1 MKLVIAEKPSV
12 ANSIGKVIGAN
23 KRKDGYLDGNGYIVS
38 YCIGHL
44 IKMSN
49 PDKYD
54 EKYLKWSI
62 EDLPIIP
69 EDYIYEVSN
78 DTKKQFLILK
88 KLFNDKRVGEII
100 NACDAGREG
109 ELIFRL
115 LYNYLKCKKKVKR
128 LWISSL
134 EDSEILNGFNN
145 LRDGKEFDNLYFSA
159 CARAKGDWLVGMNL
173 SRLYSCLYNQNYSVG
188 RVQTP
193 TLSMIVDR
201 QEKINSFKKEKYY
214 TVEILE
220 NGISFFSGRID
231 EKSLAEKLKGS
242 IKGKVKLYDV
252 VENLKTTKPDRIYD
266 LTTLQRECNKYFGFT
281 AKNTLDYAQSLY
293 EKKLIT
299 YPRTDSR
306 FLTNDMK
313 VNVKKYFE
321 NIGQEVYEE
330 NFEKCF
336 DSSKVSDHHGI
347 IPTLS
352 SIDYDFNLLKEN
364 EIKVFKL
371 IKSKFIS
378 SCSENLIESI
388 TKCIIKI
395 NDFEFVY
402 EGKVIKEEGF
412 MKYLS
417 EFKKLKESKNV
428 YLNKGNEILINEVKI
443 NERYTT
449 PPKHYT
455 DDTLLKSMENAGK
468 VEIESER
475 KGLGTPATR
484 AGIIEV
490 LILKGLVERKDKN
503 LIPTKKGISLITI
516 VCDFLKSE
524 NTTSQWESKLY
535 DISKGK
541 LKEEEFLDLISD
553 EIQSIISMYS
563 HVKNT

>member
-23 KRKDGYLDGNGYIVS
+23 KRKDGYLEGNGYIVS
-38 YCIGHL
+38 YCIGHV

-49 PDKYD
+49 PDKYY
-54 EKYLKWSI
+54 EKYLKWNI

-69 EDYIYEVSN
+69 EDYIYEVSS
-78 DTKKQFLILK
+78 DTKKQFLTLK
-88 KLFNDKRVGEII
+88 KLFNDKRVDEII

-201 QEKINSFKKEKYY
+201 QEKINFFKKEKYY
-214 TVEILE
+214 TVEILG

-252 VENLKTTKPDRIYD
+252 IENLKITKPDKIYD

-281 AKNTLDYAQSLY
+281 AKHTLDYAQSLY

-313 VNVKKYFE
+313 DNVKEYFE
-321 NIGQEVYEE
+321 KIGYEVYEE

-364 EIKVFKL
+364 ERKVFKL
-371 IKSKFIS
+371 IKSKFIA
-378 SCSENLIESI
+378 SCSENFTESI
-388 TKCIIKI
+388 TKGIIKI
-395 NDFEFVY
+395 DDFGFVY
-402 EGKVIKEEGF
+402 EGKVIREEGF
-412 MKYLS
+412 MKYLK
-417 EFKKLKESKNV
+417 EFKKLKESKFV
-428 YLNKGNEILINEVKI
+428 YLNKGDEILIDEVKI

-449 PPKHYT
+449 PPKYYT
-455 DDTLLKSMENAGK
+455 DDTLLKSMENVGK
-468 VEIESER
+468 VEVESER

-484 AGIIEV
+484 AGIIEG

-516 VCDFLKSE
+516 VCDFLKSGD
-524 NTTSQWESKLY
+524 TTSQWESKLY

-541 LKEEEFLDLISD
+541 FREEEFLNLIAN
-553 EIQSIISMYS
+553 EIKSIISMYS
-563 HVKNT
+563 HVKNS

>member
-38 YCIGHL
+38 YCIGHV

-54 EKYLKWSI
+54 ENYLKWSM
-62 EDLPIIP
+62 EDLTIIP

-78 DTKKQFLILK
+78 DTKKQFLTLK
-88 KLFNDKRVGEII
+88 KLFNDKRVDEII

-115 LYNYLKCKKKVKR
+115 LYNYLKCKKEVKR

-134 EDSEILNGFNN
+134 EDSEILNGFKN
-145 LRDGKEFDNLYFSA
+145 LRDGKEFNNLYFSA

-214 TVEILE
+214 TVEILG

-231 EKSLAEKLKGS
+231 EKSLTEKLRNS
-242 IKGKVKLYDV
+242 IREKVKIYDV
-252 VENLKTTKPDRIYD
+252 IENIKTIKPDKIYD

-281 AKNTLDYAQSLY
+281 AKHTLDYAQSLY

-299 YPRTDSR
+299 YPRTDSK

-313 VNVKKYFE
+313 DNVKKYLE
-321 NIGQEVYEE
+321 MIGHEVYEE
-330 NFEKCF
+330 NFERCF

-352 SIDYDFNLLKEN
+352 SINYDLNLLKEN

-371 IKSKFIS
+371 IKIKFIA

-395 NDFEFVY
+395 YDFDFVY

-412 MKYLS
+412 MKYLR
-417 EFKKLKESKNV
+417 EFKKLKESKFV
-428 YLNKGNEILINEVKI
+428 YLNKGDEILVDEVKI

-468 VEIESER
+468 VEVESER

-484 AGIIEV
+484 AGIIEG

-524 NTTSQWESKLY
+524 DTTSQWESKLY

-541 LKEEEFLDLISD
+541 LKEEEFLDLISN
-553 EIQSIISMYS
+553 EIKSIVSMYS
-563 HVKNT
+563 HVKNS

>member
-12 ANSIGKVIGAN
+12 ANSIGKVIGSN
-23 KRKDGYLDGNGYIVS
+23 KKKDGYLEGNGYIVS

-88 KLFNDKRVGEII
+88 KLFNDKRVDEII

-115 LYNYLKCKKKVKR
+115 LYNYLKCKKRVKR

-134 EDSEILNGFNN
+134 EDSEILNGFEN

-193 TLSMIVDR
+193 TLAMIVDR

-214 TVEILE
+214 TVEILG

-252 VENLKTTKPDRIYD
+252 IENLKITKPDKIYD

-281 AKNTLDYAQSLY
+281 AKHTLDYAQSLY

-313 VNVKKYFE
+313 DNVKEYFE
-321 NIGQEVYEE
+321 KICHEVYEE

-371 IKSKFIS
+371 IQSKFIA

-428 YLNKGNEILINEVKI
+428 YLNKGNEILIDEVKI
-443 NERYTT
+443 NERHTT
-449 PPKHYT
+449 PPKYYT

-468 VEIESER
+468 IEVESER

-484 AGIIEV
+484 AGIIEG

-524 NTTSQWESKLY
+524 DTTLQWESKLY

-541 LKEEEFLDLISD
+541 LKEEEFLNLISN
-553 EIQSIISMYS
+553 EIKSIISMYEK
-563 HVKNT
+563 VKIV

>member
-12 ANSIGKVIGAN
+12 ANSIGKVIGSN
-23 KRKDGYLDGNGYIVS
+23 KKKDGYLEGNGYIVS

-88 KLFNDKRVGEII
+88 KLFNDKRVDEII

-115 LYNYLKCKKKVKR
+115 LYNYLKCKKRVKR

-134 EDSEILNGFNN
+134 EDSEILNGFEN

-193 TLSMIVDR
+193 TLAMIVDI

-214 TVEILE
+214 TVEILG

-281 AKNTLDYAQSLY
+281 AKHTLDYAQSIY

-313 VNVKKYFE
+313 DNVKKYFE
-321 NIGQEVYEE
+321 KIDQEVYEE
-330 NFEKCF
+330 NFERCF

-371 IKSKFIS
+371 IKSKFMA
-378 SCSENLIESI
+378 SCSENFIESI
-388 TKCIIKI
+388 TKEIIKI
-395 NDFEFVY
+395 DDFDFVY

-417 EFKKLKESKNV
+417 EFKKLKESKFV
-428 YLNKGNEILINEVKI
+428 HLNKGNEILVDEVKI

-449 PPKHYT
+449 PPKYYT

-468 VEIESER
+468 IEVESER

-484 AGIIEV
+484 AGIIEG

-524 NTTSQWESKLY
+524 DTTSQWESKLY

-541 LKEEEFLDLISD
+541 LKEEEFLDLISN
-553 EIQSIISMYS
+553 EIKSIVSMYS
-563 HVKNT
+563 HVKNG

>member
-1 MKLVIAEKPSV
+1 
-12 ANSIGKVIGAN
+12 
-23 KRKDGYLDGNGYIVS
+23 
-38 YCIGHL
+38 
-44 IKMSN
+44 MSN

-54 EKYLKWSI
+54 EKYLKWNI

-69 EDYIYEVSN
+69 ENYIYEVSN

-88 KLFNDKRVGEII
+88 KLFNDKRVDEII

-115 LYNYLKCKKKVKR
+115 LYNYLNCKKKVKR

-134 EDSEILNGFNN
+134 EDNEILNGFNN

-214 TVEILE
+214 NVEILG
-220 NGISFFSGRID
+220 NGISFFSGRFD
-231 EKSLAEKLKGS
+231 EKSLAEKLRDS
-242 IKGKVKLYDV
+242 VREKVKIYDV
-252 VENLKTTKPDRIYD
+252 TENIKTTKPDRIYD
-266 LTTLQRECNKYFGFT
+266 LTTLQRKCNKYFGFT
-281 AKNTLDYAQSLY
+281 AKHTLDYAQSLY

-313 VNVKKYFE
+313 DNVKKYFE
-321 NIGQEVYEE
+321 KIGYEVYEE
-330 NFEKCF
+330 NFERCF

-364 EIKVFKL
+364 ERKVFKL
-371 IKSKFIS
+371 IQSKFIA

-388 TKCIIKI
+388 TKGIIKI
-395 NDFEFVY
+395 DDFEFVY

-428 YLNKGNEILINEVKI
+428 YLNKEDEILVDEVKI

-449 PPKHYT
+449 PPKYYT

-468 VEIESER
+468 VEVESER

-484 AGIIEV
+484 AGIIEG

-524 NTTSQWESKLY
+524 DTTSQWESKLY

-541 LKEEEFLDLISD
+541 LKEEEFLDLISN
-553 EIQSIISMYS
+553 EIKSIVSMYS
-563 HVKNT
+563 HVKNS

>member
-12 ANSIGKVIGAN
+12 ANSIGKVIGSN
-23 KRKDGYLDGNGYIVS
+23 KKKDGYLEGNGYIVS

-54 EKYLKWSI
+54 EKYLKWNI

-69 EDYIYEVSN
+69 EDYIYEVSS
-78 DTKKQFLILK
+78 DTKKQFLTLK
-88 KLFNDKRVGEII
+88 KLFNDKRVEEII

-145 LRDGKEFDNLYFSA
+145 LRDGKEFEDLYFSA

-214 TVEILE
+214 TVEIPS
-220 NGISFFSGRID
+220 NGVSFFSGRID
-231 EKSLAEKLKGS
+231 EKSLAEKLKDS
-242 IKGKVKLYDV
+242 IKEKVKLYNV

-281 AKNTLDYAQSLY
+281 AKNTLDYTQSLY

-313 VNVKKYFE
+313 DNIKKYFE
-321 NIGQEVYEE
+321 KIGHEVYEE
-330 NFEKCF
+330 NFERCF

-352 SIDYDFNLLKEN
+352 SMDYDFNLLKEN
-364 EIKVFKL
+364 ERKVFKL
-371 IKSKFIS
+371 IQSKFIA

-428 YLNKGNEILINEVKI
+428 YLNKGNEILIDEVKI
-443 NERYTT
+443 NERHTT
-449 PPKHYT
+449 PPKYYT

-468 VEIESER
+468 IEVESER

-484 AGIIEV
+484 AGIIEG

-516 VCDFLKSE
+516 VCDFLKSQD
-524 NTTSQWESKLY
+524 TTSQWESKLY

-541 LKEEEFLDLISD
+541 IKEEEFLNLIAN
-553 EIQSIISMYS
+553 EIKSIVSMYEK
-563 HVKNT
+563 VKIV

>member
-12 ANSIGKVIGAN
+12 ANSIGKVIGSN
-23 KRKDGYLDGNGYIVS
+23 KKKDGYLEGNGYIVS

-159 CARAKGDWLVGMNL
+159 CARAKGDWIVGMNL

-188 RVQTP
+188 RVQTS
-193 TLSMIVDR
+193 TLAMIVDR

-214 TVEILE
+214 TVEILG

-252 VENLKTTKPDRIYD
+252 IENLKITKPDKIYD

-281 AKNTLDYAQSLY
+281 AKHTLDYAQSLY

-313 VNVKKYFE
+313 DNVKEYFE
-321 NIGQEVYEE
+321 KICHEVYEE

-371 IKSKFIS
+371 IQSKFIA

-428 YLNKGNEILINEVKI
+428 YLNKGNEILIDEVKI
-443 NERYTT
+443 NERHTT
-449 PPKHYT
+449 PPKYYT

-468 VEIESER
+468 IEVESER

-484 AGIIEV
+484 AGIIEG

-524 NTTSQWESKLY
+524 DTTLQWESKLY

-541 LKEEEFLDLISD
+541 LKEEEFLNLISN
-553 EIQSIISMYS
+553 EIKSIISMYEK
-563 HVKNT
+563 VKIV

>member
-38 YCIGHL
+38 YCIGHV

-54 EKYLKWSI
+54 ENYLKWNI

-69 EDYIYEVSN
+69 QDYIYEVSN

-88 KLFNDKRVGEII
+88 KLFNDKRVEEII

-134 EDSEILNGFNN
+134 ENSEILNGFNN

-193 TLSMIVDR
+193 TLAMIVDR

-214 TVEILE
+214 TVEILG
-220 NGISFFSGRID
+220 NGISFFSGRIND
-231 EKSLAEKLKGS
+231 KSLAEKLKDS
-242 IKGKVKLYDV
+242 IKEKVKLYDV
-252 VENLKTTKPDRIYD
+252 IENLKITKPDKIYD

-281 AKNTLDYAQSLY
+281 AKHTLDYAQSLY

-313 VNVKKYFE
+313 DNVKEYFE
-321 NIGQEVYEE
+321 KIGYEVYEE

-336 DSSKVSDHHGI
+336 NSTKVSDHHGI

-352 SIDYDFNLLKEN
+352 SIDYNFNLLKEN

-371 IKSKFIS
+371 IQSKFMAS
-378 SCSENLIESI
+378 SSENLIESI

-395 NDFEFVY
+395 YDFDFVY

-412 MKYLS
+412 MKHLK
-417 EFKKLKESKNV
+417 EFKKFKESKNV
-428 YLNKGNEILINEVKI
+428 YLNKGDEILIDEVKI
-443 NERYTT
+443 NERHTT

-455 DDTLLKSMENAGK
+455 DDTLLKSMENASK
-468 VEIESER
+468 VEVESER

-484 AGIIEV
+484 TGIIEG

-524 NTTSQWESKLY
+524 DTTSQWESKLY

-541 LKEEEFLDLISD
+541 LKEEEFLDLISN
-553 EIQSIISMYS
+553 EIKSIVSMYS
-563 HVKNT
+563 HVKNS

>member
-38 YCIGHL
+38 YCIGHV

-54 EKYLKWSI
+54 EKYLKWNI

-78 DTKKQFLILK
+78 DTKKQFLTLK
-88 KLFNDKRVGEII
+88 KLFSDKRVDEII

-201 QEKINSFKKEKYY
+201 QEKIKFFKKEKYY
-214 TVEILE
+214 TVEILG
-220 NGISFFSGRID
+220 NGISFFSGRFD
-231 EKSLAEKLKGS
+231 EKSLAEKLRDL
-242 IKGKVKLYDV
+242 IKGKVKIYDV

-281 AKNTLDYAQSLY
+281 AKHTLDYAQSLY

-321 NIGQEVYEE
+321 KIGHEVYEE
-330 NFEKCF
+330 NFERCF

-371 IKSKFIS
+371 IKIKFIA

-395 NDFEFVY
+395 YDFDFVY

-412 MKYLS
+412 MKYLK
-417 EFKKLKESKNV
+417 EFKKLNESKNV
-428 YLNKGNEILINEVKI
+428 YLNKGDEILIDEVKI
-443 NERYTT
+443 NERHTT
-449 PPKHYT
+449 PPKYYT

-468 VEIESER
+468 IEVESER

-484 AGIIEV
+484 AGIIEG

-524 NTTSQWESKLY
+524 DTTSQWESKLY

-541 LKEEEFLDLISD
+541 IKEEEFLNLIAN
-553 EIQSIISMYS
+553 EIKSIVSMYS
-563 HVKNT
+563 HVKNG